1 MHTMPLNSK
10 MVKMVDFTSCGFYDN
25 WTVQKTQSLVAVFLV
40 PEHPSSLALPVDMY
54 LSFRANSN
62 GSSCKMADSLTE
74 VIVPFL
80 CMLCSGASDTS
91 YHLHKIPLQRQRLV
105 FHALSAPTNWYSPGI
120 SSIWRKN
127 TPLYSHVAH
136 LFVFHDQ
143 QRLKKKQLPTSDYV
157 IQ

>member
-1 MHTMPLNSK
+1 MTIEQYRKLSPWWQCFWSLNI
-10 MVKMVDFTSCGFYDN
+10 
-25 WTVQKTQSLVAVFLV
+25 
-40 PEHPSSLALPVDMY
+40 HLPVDMY

-62 GSSCKMADSLTE
+62 GSSCEMADSLTE

-80 CMLCSGASDTS
+80 CMLCSGAPDTS

-105 FHALSAPTNWYSPGI
+105 FRALSAPTNWYSPGI
-120 SSIWRKN
+120 SNIWRKN
-127 TPLYSHVAH
+127 TPLYSRVAH

-157 IQ
+157 TQ